1 MKWTREV
8 RERSTNTDSPRS
20 PVVHGEL
27 PIRPMRVTS
36 RSLTIASMTV
46 APNSSSARFKL
57 AITHPGGAHKD
68 EVLAA
73 CVVIACDGCPVAR
86 REPSGEELDDPEI
99 AVLDIGGRH
108 EPELGNFDHHQFDR
122 SHPPT
127 CSLSLVLDALGLYDD
142 ALEFCDWLETAE
154 RFDSRGPNRT
164 AEWLEVPRRAISRLS
179 SPIDGTLLRRFAAE
193 VMHEP
198 GETVYEF
205 MKLIGEDLLEY
216 LRSVRAELDAIEGR
230 VERWSVAV
238 GDDTIETLFVARAD
252 GPLENPSGGLTRY
265 ARHSGVGEALGAIV
279 YPDSRGSG
287 YGIGR
292 YEDDPRLDFS
302 RVAGEDDV
310 HFAHASGFMCKTTAT
325 APERLRELIAGAAF
339 S

>member
-1 MKWTREV
+1 
-8 RERSTNTDSPRS
+8 
-20 PVVHGEL
+20 
-27 PIRPMRVTS
+27 
-36 RSLTIASMTV
+36 MTV
-46 APNSSSARFKL
+46 APDRASFRFKL

-73 CVVIACDGCPVAR
+73 CVVIARDGCPVVR
-86 REPSGEELDDPEI
+86 REPTEGELADPEV

-108 EPELGNFDHHQFDR
+108 EPALGNFDHHQFDR

-127 CSLSLVLDALGLYDD
+127 CSLSLVLDALDLYED
-142 ALEFCDWLETAE
+142 ASKFCDWLETAE

-179 SPIDGTLLRRFAAE
+179 SPIDGTLLRRFAADA
-193 VMHEP
+193 VHEP
-198 GETVYEF
+198 GEVVYEF
-205 MKLIGEDLLEY
+205 MKLVGEDLLEY
-216 LRSVRAELDAIEGR
+216 LRSVREDLDAMEER
-230 VERWSVAV
+230 VERWSIVA
-238 GDDTIETLFVARAD
+238 GGDTIETLFVARTGD
-252 GPLENPSGGLTRY
+252 TIENPSGGLTRY
-265 ARHSGVGEALGAIV
+265 ARHSGLGETLGAIV

-302 RVAGEDDV
+302 QIEGEDDV

-325 APERLRELIAGAAF
+325 DRERLQELIAGAVRTT
-339 S
+339 